1 MEETINKTK
10 FRIQSCTNRRLS
22 IQHEFDEHL
31 RKQNHLSN
39 LHFYKYQ
46 EELFNR
52 KMNHLRKNLE
62 HIEPYVTDDINDE
75 EALMTPNCFT
85 RIQNHFRLLNF
96 SSDTE
101 KRLLCQAPSYNK
113 SNKQISNQLPNISQK
128 RNANEINQCIRRVSF
143 YQSRPPKTYSCRSA
157 SNHHFRKSDFLEK
170 KNFQSY
176 LNQQIFDEQKKQI
189 NNVQRKTFLLKEFD
203 ELKHTIDD
211 PNATL
216 SVLAALS
223 RAIYFLDSATE

>member
-128 RNANEINQCIRRVSF
+128 RNSNEINQCIRRVSF
-143 YQSRPPKTYSCRSA
+143 YQSRPPKPIHVDQQA
-157 SNHHFRKSDFLEK
+157 IIIFEN
-170 KNFQSY
+170 
-176 LNQQIFDEQKKQI
+176 QIFLNKKIFNHILI
-189 NNVQRKTFLLKEFD
+189 NKYLMNKKS
-203 ELKHTIDD
+203 K
-211 PNATL
+211 
-216 SVLAALS
+216 
-223 RAIYFLDSATE
+223 